1 MLLDFDSLEKLLPKL
16 REQYQGASPFP
27 HIVLD
32 DFFPTDVEAA
42 AEAEF
47 PPFDPSVWL
56 SYTHVNERKFANRDP
71 KTWGETLKLILAD
84 LQSPRFVEFLR
95 NLTGIKD
102 LIIDESLEGG
112 GLHQTARGGFL
123 NIHAD
128 FTVHPKHRD
137 WSRRVNLLLYLNGE
151 WPEEYGGALEL
162 WSKNMKHREQ
172 VIAPLGNRVLIF
184 NTDADA
190 FHGHPHPLTSPLT
203 DARRSLA
210 LYYFTVEDAPT
221 IRSTEYR
228 ARPDDGA
235 RGVLIWLDKIVVR
248 VYDRTKRR
256 LHLSDEVGSKIL
268 KVADRVMHPRGK

>member
-1 MLLDFDSLEKLLPKL
+1 MKNREK
-16 REQYQGASPFP
+16 
-27 HIVLD
+27 V
-32 DFFPTDVEAA
+32 V
-42 AEAEF
+42 
-47 PPFDPSVWL
+47 
-56 SYTHVNERKFANRDP
+56 
-71 KTWGETLKLILAD
+71 
-84 LQSPRFVEFLR
+84 
-95 NLTGIKD
+95 
-102 LIIDESLEGG
+102 
-112 GLHQTARGGFL
+112 
-123 NIHAD
+123 
-128 FTVHPKHRD
+128 
-137 WSRRVNLLLYLNGE
+137 
-151 WPEEYGGALEL
+151 
-162 WSKNMKHREQ
+162 
-172 VIAPLGNRVLIF
+172 APLGNRVLIF

-190 FHGHPHPLTSPLT
+190 FHGHPDPLTSPLT